1 MRDRLLDDMFL
12 RDSAMTTAILSFF
25 ASAWFGWAQERPPAA
40 WKAPLI
46 TGSVLSVVATI
57 TGGILAWQSWDSG
70 SVLSDDG
77 AFRAYCI

>member
-1 MRDRLLDDMFL
+1 MFL

-46 TGSVLSVVATI
+46 TVSIQARPFEVALGSGV
-57 TGGILAWQSWDSG
+57 
-70 SVLSDDG
+70 
-77 AFRAYCI
+77 